1 MKIFISHASKDA
13 PVARQLAQELKAAGH
28 SVWIPEN
35 EVLPG
40 DNWAKKVGQ
49 ALEDSDLI
57 VVLVTRHAFESQ
69 AVTRDIQYALTAE
82 HIKGRLIPVFIGS
95 ETKTP
100 SQMPWI
106 LEKLSPLRVKG
117 KKRNWQE
124 VIEKVDALA
133 G

>member
-13 PVARQLAQELKAAGH
+13 AVARQLAQELKLAGH

-57 VVLVTRHAFESQ
+57 VVLVTRNAFQSE
-69 AVTRDIQYALTAE
+69 AVTKDIQYALPAE
-82 HIKGRLIPVFIGS
+82 HIKGRLIPVYIGPES
-95 ETKTP
+95 KPP

-106 LEKLSPLRVKG
+106 LKKLEPLRVKG
-117 KKRNWQE
+117 RKRNWQK
-124 VIEKVDALA
+124 VIEKVDA
-133 G
+133 

>member
-13 PVARQLAQELKAAGH
+13 PVARQLAEELKAAGH
-28 SVWIPEN
+28 SVWNPEK

-49 ALEDSDLI
+49 ALEDADLI
-57 VVLVTRHAFESQ
+57 VVLVTRHAFDSQ

-82 HIKGRLIPVFIGS
+82 HIKGRLIPVYLGPES
-95 ETKTP
+95 KPPT
-100 SQMPWI
+100 QMPWI
-106 LEKLSPLRVKG
+106 LQKLEPLRIKG
-117 KKRNWQE
+117 KKRDWQK
-124 VIEKVDALA
+124 VIDKVDALA